1 MPAIHIRRLEPGDVP
16 DVAAL
21 LEQLARTSITGEFS
35 PLAQEKFLRSN
46 DAAAI
51 HGFIAHGFQCWVAES
66 NQAIIGFVGV
76 RDNSHLYHLFVA
88 EPFQRQ
94 GIARQLWRVAQEACQ
109 AAGNPGR
116 FTVNSSNNAVAFYE
130 SLGFRRSHPMQD
142 SDGVLYNPMI
152 MEIPLT

>member
-1 MPAIHIRRLEPGDVP
+1 MSTIQIRRLRPDDVA

-51 HGFIAHGFQCWVAES
+51 HGFIANGFQYWVAES
-66 NQAIIGFVGV
+66 NQAIIGFVGI

-88 EPFQRQ
+88 KSFQRQ
-94 GIARQLWRVAQEACQ
+94 GIAHQLWQVAQEACQ

-116 FTVNSSNNAVAFYE
+116 YTVNSSNNAVGFYE

-152 MEIPLT
+152 METAT